1 MSDKRT
7 AEEGRFAGLALAEEE
22 LVARVAWCYY
32 HDGLTQNDIGERL
45 GLPRLKISRLLAKGR
60 QSGVIRVQIN
70 SRYEGCLAL
79 ETELQQRFGL
89 KLVRVMPALNT
100 PPMNVRLG
108 IGAAQSLMGVL
119 EPGQLL
125 AVGFGETTMSS
136 LQHLSGFISS
146 QQIRLVTLSGGVG
159 PYMTGIGQLD
169 AACSVSMIPAPLR
182 VSSAEVAGILKRE
195 TSVRD
200 VILAATAADVAVVG
214 IGSVNQRR
222 DATILRSGYISEGEQ
237 LMYARKGAVGDILG
251 YFLNAEGECVEELE
265 IHKELLGVQLAEL
278 AQLPTIVG
286 VAGGEEKA
294 DAIYA
299 ALKGRRINGLGRK
312 RRQPARCWLW
322 PDKSSPALTARQA
335 HELPF
340 SVRCRDRQRSRRDFR
355 FTGQPDCRWPGRV
368 EAPERG
374 ERAGLDGVRPR
385 HQLAAGLSV
394 YSAGAGARTA

>member
-45 GLPRLKISRLLAKGR
+45 GLPRLKISRLLEKGR

-222 DATILRSGYISEGEQ
+222 DATILRSGYISE
-237 LMYARKGAVGDILG
+237 
-251 YFLNAEGECVEELE
+251 E
-265 IHKELLGVQLAEL
+265 IHKELLGVTLDEL

-299 ALKGRRINGLGRK
+299 ALKGRRINGLVTEET
-312 RRQPARCWLW
+312 
-322 PDKSSPALTARQA
+322 TARA
-335 HELPF
+335 
-340 SVRCRDRQRSRRDFR
+340 V
-355 FTGQPDCRWPGRV
+355 
-368 EAPERG
+368 
-374 ERAGLDGVRPR
+374 
-385 HQLAAGLSV
+385 LALAI
-394 YSAGAGARTA
+394 

>member
-45 GLPRLKISRLLAKGR
+45 GLPRLKISRLLEKGR

-70 SRYEGCLAL
+70 SRYEGCLSL

-159 PYMTGIGQLD
+159 PYD
-169 AACSVSMIPAPLR
+169 RYRPAGRGLQRQHDPRPLR

-251 YFLNAEGECVEELE
+251 YFLNAEG
-265 IHKELLGVQLAEL
+265 
-278 AQLPTIVG
+278 
-286 VAGGEEKA
+286 
-294 DAIYA
+294 
-299 ALKGRRINGLGRK
+299 
-312 RRQPARCWLW
+312 
-322 PDKSSPALTARQA
+322 
-335 HELPF
+335 
-340 SVRCRDRQRSRRDFR
+340 VR
-355 FTGQPDCRWPGRV
+355 
-368 EAPERG
+368 
-374 ERAGLDGVRPR
+374 
-385 HQLAAGLSV
+385 
-394 YSAGAGARTA
+394 

>member
-45 GLPRLKISRLLAKGR
+45 GLPRLKISRLLEKGR

-125 AVGFGETTMSS
+125 AVGFGETTMSC

-146 QQIRLVTLSGGVG
+146 QQVRLVTLSGGVG
-159 PYMTGIGQLD
+159 EKDSKKIRDAWKAILD
-169 AACSVSMIPAPLR
+169 N
-182 VSSAEVAGILKRE
+182 AGMEGKMAKSDGYRAMNMYPH
-195 TSVRD
+195 D
-200 VILAATAADVAVVG
+200 VIMQEA
-214 IGSVNQRR
+214 N
-222 DATILRSGYISEGEQ
+222 
-237 LMYARKGAVGDILG
+237 K
-251 YFLNAEGECVEELE
+251 CVRL
-265 IHKELLGVQLAEL
+265 
-278 AQLPTIVG
+278 
-286 VAGGEEKA
+286 
-294 DAIYA
+294 
-299 ALKGRRINGLGRK
+299 ALKSGIVKL
-312 RRQPARCWLW
+312 
-322 PDKSSPALTARQA
+322 
-335 HELPF
+335 
-340 SVRCRDRQRSRRDFR
+340 
-355 FTGQPDCRWPGRV
+355 
-368 EAPERG
+368 
-374 ERAGLDGVRPR
+374 
-385 HQLAAGLSV
+385 
-394 YSAGAGARTA
+394 